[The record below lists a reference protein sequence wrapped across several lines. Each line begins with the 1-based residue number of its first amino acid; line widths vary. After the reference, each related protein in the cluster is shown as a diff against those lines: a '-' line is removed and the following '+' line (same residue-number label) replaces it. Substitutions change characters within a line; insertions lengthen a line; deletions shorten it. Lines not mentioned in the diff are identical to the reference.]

1 MAGQV
6 GVSWFSLKF
15 IIYSFFL
22 SLAQFK
28 RTSRILTGNTISEFD
43 NYSSVFDCL
52 NNCLNESIK
61 NCHGVETSLIEST
74 NGTRIKCVFK
84 DSTEMSKVVDD
95 FKENF
100 YLDSESLF
108 NWLIWFISM
117 YLFFFLIRLW
127 TKYWNSWFTI
137 W

>member
-100 YLDSESLF
+100 YLDCELLF
-108 NWLIWFISM
+108 DWLIWFASN
-117 YLFFFLIRLW
+117 YPSFSL
-127 TKYWNSWFTI
+127 
-137 W
+137 